1 MRKKL
6 TALVVLA
13 LAAGAA
19 GAAGAADRIKVGFV
33 STLSGPQGA
42 PGIDARDGF
51 LLAVKLAGG
60 KLGEL
65 PAEVLVTDDQ
75 FNPETGKQAVD
86 RYVKRDRVDFV
97 TGIIYSNVLLAAA
110 PSAFEAKVPYVS
122 SNAGPSQIA
131 GSGCNAY
138 FVSAAWQNDGYHE
151 ASGQYATSKGTKS
164 VYLLAPNYPA
174 GKDALAG
181 FKRFYTGKVV
191 DEVYPRLGQLDFA
204 AELAQVRAAKPEAV
218 YAFMPG
224 GMGINFVKQY
234 VAAGADKEAKLYTPG
249 FSADEDTIKA
259 VGEPM
264 IGILNTSQWAADLDN
279 PANRKFVQEFQKE
292 YGRPPTMYASQAY
305 DVALLVD
312 AAVKQ
317 IGGKVEDKEAL
328 RKALY
333 EAKFDATRGKF
344 RFNKNNFPV
353 QDYYLR
359 EVYKDAGGRIT
370 NKTIAKVFSDFQDVH
385 AAKCKMR

>member
-1 MRKKL
+1 MRKKVI
-6 TALVVLA
+6 ALVVLA
-13 LAAGAA
+13 LVAG
-19 GAAGAADRIKVGFV
+19 GASAADRIKVGFV

-234 VAAGADKEAKLYTPG
+234 VAAGLSKDIQLILPG

-264 IGILNTSQWAADLDN
+264 LGLFN
-279 PANRKFVQEFQKE
+279 PAHWAPDFDNAESKRFVAAFEKE
-292 YGRPPTMYASQAY
+292 YGRIPSIYAAQGY
-305 DVALLVD
+305 D
-312 AAVKQ
+312 AALMIDGAIRAVKGRVDDRDAAMRALK
-317 IGGKVEDKEAL
+317 GGKPRSV
-328 RKALY
+328 
-333 EAKFDATRGKF
+333 RGDY
-344 RFNKNNFPV
+344 RINNNGFPI
-353 QDYYLR
+353 QSYYLR
-359 EVYKDAGGRIT
+359 VIGKDAQGRLI
-370 NKTIAKVFSDFQDVH
+370 NKTIGTVFANHADAYAKE
-385 AAKCKMR
+385 CKLK